1 MLHLSPD
8 DFHALHPDTLA
19 VRAGTQRSHFGEHS
33 EALFLTSS
41 FVFDSAA
48 QAAARFGNTEPG
60 NVYSRFTNPTVQM
73 FESKL
78 AALEGGEACLA
89 FSTGMAAQMAVFMS
103 ALQAGDH
110 VVCSQG
116 VFGSTITMLGTILNK
131 FGITASYAPLTE
143 PAAWAAA
150 VQANTKLFFLETPSN
165 PLTEVADVAAIS
177 AIAKA
182 RGALMV
188 VDNCFCTPALQK
200 PLMQGADVVLH
211 SATKF
216 LDGQGRVLG
225 GAAVASAAFV
235 KDKLLAFLRTT
246 GASLSPFNAWVL
258 LKGLE
263 TLPLRMKQQSE
274 NALCLAHW
282 LEAHPAVERVLYP
295 FLPSHPQYALAK
307 TQQSAGGALLS
318 VVLKG
323 DTPEQQRANAWA
335 VVDGTRLISIT
346 GNLGDTRT
354 TITHPATTTHTRISP
369 QARAAAGITE
379 GMLRISVGLEHPLD
393 VQNDLARGLDLLSAS
408 AFKVAL

>member
-1 MLHLSPD
+1 MLQLDPAD
-8 DFHALHPDTLA
+8 YAALHPDTLA
-19 VRAGTQRSHFGEHS
+19 VRAGTERSQFGEHS
-33 EALFLTSS
+33 EAMYLTSS
-41 FVFDSAA
+41 FVFNSAA

-73 FESKL
+73 FERKL
-78 AALEGGEACLA
+78 AALEGGESCLA
-89 FSTGMAAQMAVFMS
+89 FSTGMAAQLAVFMS
-103 ALQAGDH
+103 ALQMGDH

-116 VFGSTITMLGTILNK
+116 VFGSTITMLSTILSK
-131 FGITASYAPLTE
+131 FGITASYAPLTQ

-150 VQANTKLFFLETPSN
+150 CQPNTRLFFLETPSN
-165 PLTEVADVAAIS
+165 PLTEVADIVAIS

-182 RGALMV
+182 HGALMV
-188 VDNCFCTPALQK
+188 VDNCFCTPALQQ
-200 PLMQGADVVLH
+200 PLKQGADVVLH

-225 GAAVASAAFV
+225 GAAVASQAFV

-274 NALCLAHW
+274 NALALAQW

-295 FLPSHPQYALAK
+295 FLASHPQYALAK
-307 TQQSAGGALLS
+307 AQQSAGGALLS
-318 VVLKG
+318 VVIKG
-323 DTPEQQRANAWA
+323 ATPEQQRANAWA
-335 VVDGTRLISIT
+335 VVDGTKLISIT

-354 TITHPATTTHTRISP
+354 TITHPATTTHTRIKP
-369 QARAAAGITE
+369 EERAAAGITE

-393 VQNDLARGLDLLSAS
+393 VQNDLATGLARVTIS
-408 AFKVAL
+408 

>member
-1 MLHLSPD
+1 MLHLDPAD
-8 DFHALHPDTLA
+8 YAALHPDTLA
-19 VRAGTQRSHFGEHS
+19 VRAGSERSHFGEHS
-33 EALFLTSS
+33 EAMYLTSS

-48 QAAARFGNTEPG
+48 QAAARFGNIEPG

-73 FESKL
+73 FERKL

-89 FSTGMAAQMAVFMS
+89 FSTGMAAQLAVFMS

-116 VFGSTITMLGTILNK
+116 VFGSTITLLNTILSK
-131 FGITASYAPLTE
+131 FGITASYAPVTQ
-143 PAAWAAA
+143 PAAWSAALKP
-150 VQANTKLFFLETPSN
+150 NTKLFFLETPSN

-182 RGALMV
+182 HGALMV
-188 VDNCFCTPALQK
+188 VDNCFCTPALQQ
-200 PLMQGADVVLH
+200 PLKQGADVVLH

-225 GAAVASAAFV
+225 GAAVASASFV

-263 TLPLRMKQQSE
+263 TLPLRMKQQSA
-274 NALCLAHW
+274 NAMQLAQW

-307 TQQSAGGALLS
+307 AQQSAGGALLS
-318 VVLKG
+318 VVIKG
-323 DTPEQQRANAWA
+323 ATPEQQRANAWA
-335 VVDGTRLISIT
+335 VVDGTKLISIT

-354 TITHPATTTHTRISP
+354 TITHPASTTHTRIKP
-369 QARAAAGITE
+369 EERAAAGITE
-379 GMLRISVGLEHPLD
+379 GMLRISVGLEDPQD
-393 VQNDLARGLDLLSAS
+393 VQNDLARGLNTVVLAH
-408 AFKVAL
+408 

>member
-1 MLHLSPD
+1 MLHLDPAD
-8 DFHALHPDTLA
+8 YAALHPDTLA
-19 VRAGTQRSHFGEHS
+19 VRAGSERSQFGEHS
-33 EALFLTSS
+33 EAMYLTSS

-48 QAAARFGNTEPG
+48 QAAARFGNIEPG

-73 FESKL
+73 FERKL

-89 FSTGMAAQMAVFMS
+89 FSTGMAAQLAVFMS

-116 VFGSTITMLGTILNK
+116 VFGSTITLLNTILIK
-131 FGITASYAPLTE
+131 FGITATYAPVTQ

-150 VQANTKLFFLETPSN
+150 VKPNTKLFFLETPSN

-177 AIAKA
+177 ATAKA
-182 RGALMV
+182 HGALMV
-188 VDNCFCTPALQK
+188 VDNCFCTPALQQ
-200 PLMQGADVVLH
+200 PLKQGADVVLH

-225 GAAVASAAFV
+225 GAAVASASFV

-263 TLPLRMKQQSE
+263 TLPLRMKQQSA
-274 NALCLAHW
+274 NALQLAQW
-282 LEAHPAVERVLYP
+282 LESHPAVERVLYP
-295 FLPSHPQYALAK
+295 FLPSHPQFASAK
-307 TQQSAGGALLS
+307 AQQSAGGALLS
-318 VVLKG
+318 VVIKG
-323 DTPEQQRANAWA
+323 ASPEQQRANAWA
-335 VVDGTRLISIT
+335 VVDGTKLISIT

-354 TITHPATTTHTRISP
+354 TITHPASTTHTRIKP
-369 QARAAAGITE
+369 EERAAAGITE
-379 GMLRISVGLEHPLD
+379 GMLRISVGLEDPQD
-393 VQNDLARGLDLLSAS
+393 VQTDLARGLNTVVSG
-408 AFKVAL
+408 

>member
-1 MLHLSPD
+1 MLHLDPAYYHSL
-8 DFHALHPDTLA
+8 HADTLA
-19 VRAGTQRSHFGEHS
+19 VRAGSERSQYGEHS
-33 EALFLTSS
+33 EAMYLTSS

-48 QAAARFGNTEPG
+48 QAAARFGNIEPG

-73 FESKL
+73 FERKL

-89 FSTGMAAQMAVFMS
+89 FSTGMAAQLAVFMS

-116 VFGSTITMLGTILNK
+116 VFGSTITLLNTILSK
-131 FGITASYAPLTE
+131 FGITASYAPLTQ

-150 VQANTKLFFLETPSN
+150 VKSNTKLFFLETPSN

-182 RGALMV
+182 HGALMV
-188 VDNCFCTPALQK
+188 VDNCFCTPALQQ
-200 PLMQGADVVLH
+200 PLKQGADVVLH

-263 TLPLRMKQQSE
+263 TLPLRMKQQSA
-274 NALCLAHW
+274 NALQLAQW
-282 LEAHPAVERVLYP
+282 LEAHPAVEQVLYP
-295 FLPSHPQYALAK
+295 FLPSHPQYGLASA
-307 TQQSAGGALLS
+307 QQSAGGALLS
-318 VVLKG
+318 VVIKG
-323 DTPEQQRANAWA
+323 DTPEQQRANAWS

-354 TITHPATTTHTRISP
+354 TITHPATTTHTRIKP
-369 QARAAAGITE
+369 EERAAAGITE
-379 GMLRISVGLEHPLD
+379 GMLRISVGLEAPED
-393 VQNDLARGLDLLSAS
+393 VQNDLARGLN
-408 AFKVAL
+408 KVA

>member
-1 MLHLSPD
+1 MLHLDPAD
-8 DFHALHPDTLA
+8 YAALHPDTLA
-19 VRAGTQRSHFGEHS
+19 VRAGTERSQFGEHS
-33 EALFLTSS
+33 EAMYLTSS

-73 FESKL
+73 FERKL

-89 FSTGMAAQMAVFMS
+89 FSTGMAAQLAVFMS
-103 ALQAGDH
+103 ALQAGNH

-116 VFGSTITMLGTILNK
+116 VFGSTITLLNTILSK
-131 FGITASYAPLTE
+131 FGITASYAPVTQ

-150 VQANTKLFFLETPSN
+150 VKPNTKLFFLETPSN

-182 RGALMV
+182 HGALMI
-188 VDNCFCTPALQK
+188 VDNCFCTPALQQ
-200 PLMQGADVVLH
+200 PLKQGADVVLH

-263 TLPLRMKQQSE
+263 TLPLRMKQQSA
-274 NALCLAHW
+274 NALQLAQW

-307 TQQSAGGALLS
+307 AQQSAGGALLS
-318 VVLKG
+318 VVIKG
-323 DTPEQQRANAWA
+323 ATPEQQRDNAWA
-335 VVDGTRLISIT
+335 VVNGTKLISIT

-354 TITHPATTTHTRISP
+354 TITHPASTTHTRIKP
-369 QARAAAGITE
+369 EERAAAGITE
-379 GMLRISVGLEHPLD
+379 GMLRISVGLEDPQD
-393 VQNDLARGLDLLSAS
+393 VQSDLARGLNTVVSG
-408 AFKVAL
+408 